1 MFYKIT
7 YFLSIV
13 SLFCSLYLLKI
24 GYYNADLFFVLC
36 VIHCIY
42 LGIAGIDLF
51 SNVSKYKEK
60 CDKLQRELNLM
71 QHLKNFHTNLTDMYN
86 LYKGESK
93 RSDNL
98 ISILNTLQKTINENT
113 EVLTKFMKKH
123 Q

>member
-1 MFYKIT
+1 MFNKIL

-24 GYYNADLFFVLC
+24 GYYNPDIFFTLC
-36 VIHCIY
+36 VFHCIY

-51 SNVSKYKEK
+51 SDITKYKAK
-60 CDKLQRELNLM
+60 CEKLQGELDLM
-71 QHLKNFHTNLTDMYN
+71 QHLKNFHKNLTDMYN

-113 EVLTKFMKKH
+113 EVLMKFMKKH